1 MNRIECPVCSDE
13 RCQQSNYFIE
23 SVYVLPV
30 EVHEKIT
37 ADNQVNLC
45 PDHLSIYIGYPP
57 NLSQAS
63 KYNRQQLRDA
73 FKFMGVKISDTYT
86 VTNLIFS
93 QISDLVKSRTRVR
106 EGENYQSIPAL
117 IITNSAFE
125 AVAKNALEGQGYNG
139 ESNLIDFSIACE
151 VISKRRSVIVLL
163 GGASGTGKS
172 TLSSLLAARLGI
184 SSMLSTDSIRHILRN
199 VIPREQIPVLFCSTY
214 EAGKFTNAEGLTD
227 KQGCI
232 QGYMEQSD
240 KVYEYLVHVIEHY
253 HNCGNSIVIEGV
265 HLNISILK
273 KLMKKFSSCI
283 PFVIYI
289 KGKKKHME
297 RFAVRSKYM
306 TLDPAVNKYIAS
318 FPNIRE
324 IQKRF
329 LTKADECLVP
339 KVESSNLDR
348 SLGLCHATI
357 VRCLRQVYKGERIFD
372 PTRKQTV
379 MVHEEFNFV
388 ARNIWSTKIAHEII
402 KTKVNKGE
410 LFERFFQGTRKN
422 ISVEEVKKDNQTEDS
437 FSEPPEIGSIVS
449 GSVEFDLHQPR
460 PVNLNREGILG
471 EISVRSI
478 ASQEELDSEIGPE
491 DSRSS
496 EGSGQS
502 GGSGHSIH
510 EDENTGYLSPHRN
523 HQRKGSI

>member
-13 RCQQSNYFIE
+13 RCQQTNYFIE
-23 SVYVLPV
+23 SVYVLPD
-30 EVHEKIT
+30 EMHEKIT

-45 PDHLSIYIGYPP
+45 AAHMQIYIGYPP
-57 NLSQAS
+57 SLAATS

-73 FKFMGVKISDTYT
+73 CKFMGVKISDTYT
-86 VTNLIFS
+86 VTNEIFS
-93 QISDLVKSRTRVR
+93 QISEIVKSRTRIR
-106 EGENYQSIPAL
+106 EGGDYQSIPA
-117 IITNSAFE
+117 IILTTTAFE
-125 AVAKNALEGQGYNG
+125 SMARKALEKQGYTG
-139 ESNLIDFSIACE
+139 DSSLIDFNIACE

-172 TLSSLLAARLGI
+172 TLSSLLASRLGI

-214 EAGKFTNAEGLTD
+214 EAGKFTNAEGLTE
-227 KQGCI
+227 KQACI
-232 QGYMEQSD
+232 QGYLEQCT
-240 KVYEYLVHVIEHY
+240 KVYEYLVNVIQHY
-253 HNCGNSIVIEGV
+253 HDGGNSIVIEGV
-265 HLNISILK
+265 HLNISIVK
-273 KLMKKFSSCI
+273 KLMKRFPSCI
-283 PFVIYI
+283 PFVIFI

-306 TLDPAVNKYIAS
+306 TLDPSVNKYVAS

-329 LTKADECLVP
+329 LSKADECLVP

-357 VRCLRQVYKGERIFD
+357 IRCLRQVYRGEKIFD
-372 PTRKQTV
+372 KSRNQTV

-410 LFERFFQGTRKN
+410 LFERFFQGRQQN
-422 ISVEEVKKDNQTEDS
+422 IKVNEEVKKDNQTEDS

-449 GSVEFDLHQPR
+449 GSVEFDIRQPR
-460 PVNLNREGILG
+460 PLTGNRDVMG
-471 EISVRSI
+471 EVSVRSI
-478 ASQEELDSEIGPE
+478 ASEEELEDEISQP

-496 EGSGQS
+496 EGSGPS
-502 GGSGHSIH
+502 GESEHSIH
-510 EDENTGYLSPHRN
+510 EDENQGYVSPHRN
-523 HQRKGSI
+523 NQRKGSF